1 MHFIEYPEEELM
13 DKDET
18 LAFIDKQIEL
28 EHRIVEI
35 VKENVDKLGNAFVKE
50 LLLAISTD
58 SKKHAALL
66 KSLRQAVEGPTP
78 FISTEERDKI
88 AKGIQKHIDMEATAI
103 ETYGQLVEKSD
114 NEQVKTI
121 AAMIREDEI
130 RHHQLLKDLQSA
142 IIEPETLT
150 EDMIW
155 DMLWKDSPWH
165 GSPGG

>member
-1 MHFIEYPEEELM
+1 M

-28 EHRIVEI
+28 ELRIIKIVE
-35 VKENVDKLGNAFVKE
+35 ENVAQLGNAFIKD
-50 LLLAISTD
+50 LLIGISTD

-66 KSLRQAVEGPTP
+66 KSLRKAVEGPTP
-78 FISTEERDKI
+78 FISMEERDKI
-88 AKGIQKHIDMEATAI
+88 AKGIQAHIDMEAEAVK
-103 ETYGQLVEKSD
+103 TYGEMIEKSD

-121 AAMIREDEI
+121 ASMIREDEF
-130 RHHQLLKDLQSA
+130 RHHALLKELHKTVV
-142 IIEPETLT
+142 EPETLT

-155 DMLWKDSPWH
+155 DMMWRDSPWH